1 MTLCTMDAHY
11 LATDAANGDRFA
23 GIHSERFRYVTG
35 LGWLWF
41 DGARWTLTD
50 AREKAREAAKSVA
63 LSIATEQWPAAVTSP
78 AKWATRSLSSKAL
91 DNMLE
96 CARTRMLAQRHDFDR
111 EVNAL
116 NVGNGVLRFIRGDGD
131 QVTVARSAQKASDMM
146 RRKATADFDPKA
158 RAPAW
163 KRHIEKVLPDPSV
176 RAYVQRVFGYAMLGS
191 KKEQAIF
198 FCLGDGGDGKTTTL
212 NAISDALGDYAAAFD
227 IAKLLDSPMVRD
239 AEAPTPMLAS
249 LDGDVR
255 FVTCA
260 EPPTNARLNEA
271 LIKHLTGGAK
281 IRARAL
287 KGASFEHTPR
297 YTIFVECNSP
307 PRIVGKDRGIWRRI
321 RVIPWTAQ
329 IAQSAMDPDLGEKLA
344 QESAGILNW
353 LIEGAKQ
360 YLLLGL
366 AEPDA
371 IVRATDALR
380 GRSQSALAWSEA
392 ATMESDA
399 AAASQID
406 LWRSYRQFCLD
417 RNLPAIQRGAFVSQ
431 LPTLGFKRRGSLDS
445 RSRRVLWT
453 GRKLTT
459 YGVRLISRCEETLP
473 EGKTDKQDQRLT
485 VS

>member
-1 MTLCTMDAHY
+1 MTLFSMDAHY

-23 GIHSERFRYVTG
+23 GACGERFRHITR

-41 DGARWTLTD
+41 DGTRWTLDD

-63 LSIATEQWPAAVTSP
+63 LSIATERWPIATISP
-78 AKWATRSLSSKAL
+78 TKWATRSLSSKAL

-96 CARTRMLAQRHDFDR
+96 CARTQMLARPEDFDR
-111 EVNAL
+111 EPNVL
-116 NVGNGVLRFIRGDGD
+116 NVGNATLRFSRRDDSQI
-131 QVTVARSAQKASDMM
+131 TVARSSHNASDMK
-146 RRKATADFDPKA
+146 RRKALADLDLKA
-158 RAPAW
+158 RAPVW
-163 KRHIEKVLPDPSV
+163 KRHIERVLPDPSV
-176 RAYVQRVFGYAMLGS
+176 RSYAQRVMGYVMLGS
-191 KKEQAIF
+191 RKEQVIF

-212 NAISDALGDYAAAFD
+212 NAIAAAMGDYAATMD
-227 IAKLLDSPMVRD
+227 IAKLLDSPVTRD

-307 PRIVGKDRGIWRRI
+307 PRIIGKDRGIWRRI

-329 IAQSAMDPDLGEKLA
+329 IAQSAMDPDLGDKLA
-344 QESAGILNW
+344 QESSGILNW
-353 LIEGAKQ
+353 LIEGAKE
-360 YLLLGL
+360 YLHVGL

-371 IVRATDALR
+371 IVRCTEALR
-380 GRSQSALAWSEA
+380 GRSQSGLAWSETVTA
-392 ATMESDA
+392 PDESSA
-399 AAASQID
+399 LSQID
-406 LWRSYRQFCLD
+406 LWRSYRRFCSD
-417 RNLPAIQRGAFVSQ
+417 RSLPALQRGAFVSQ
-431 LPTLGFKRRGSLDS
+431 LPALGFKRRTSLDS
-445 RSRRVLWT
+445 RSRRVVWS
-453 GRKLTT
+453 GRKLTAC
-459 YGVRLISRCEETLP
+459 GVRLTGRCEETSAESSALKCGTL
-473 EGKTDKQDQRLT
+473 EAVR
-485 VS
+485 